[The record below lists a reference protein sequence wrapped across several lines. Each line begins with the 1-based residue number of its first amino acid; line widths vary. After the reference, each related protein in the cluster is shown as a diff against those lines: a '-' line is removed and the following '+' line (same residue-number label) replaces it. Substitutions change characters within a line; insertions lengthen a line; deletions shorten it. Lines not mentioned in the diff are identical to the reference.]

1 MSSIAEHASNPKPI
15 VAGVVIRDVPI
26 EAPWNWVEAGWQ
38 DLWVYPQISLT
49 YGAIFAVLAV
59 AMFVGMTLI
68 AMQSLIL
75 ALAGGFVLIG
85 PAVAVGL
92 YELSRR
98 IENGE
103 PSSFSSLLSAAARAP
118 GQLGFLG
125 AILAFLYIVWL
136 ETALLLFMLFMG
148 GSGPFPP
155 ASQFLSVLLY
165 EPHGLALL
173 VVGTIVGGLL
183 ASAAFSISVVSVP
196 LLLTRKIDAV
206 SAIHVSI
213 AAVAQN
219 LRPMALWAALIA
231 VIIGI
236 GMLTGFVGLVVAFP
250 LLGHASWHAFRDTI
264 DFSQNQG

>member
-1 MSSIAEHASNPKPI
+1 MSSIAESVSNPRPI
-15 VAGVVIRDVPI
+15 VADIAIRNVSI
-26 EAPWNWVEAGWQ
+26 EAPWSWIEAGWR
-38 DLWVYPQISLT
+38 DLWVHPQISLT
-49 YGAIFAVLAV
+49 YGAVFAVIAV

-68 AMQSLIL
+68 TMQSLIL

-85 PAVAVGL
+85 PAVAVGI
-92 YELSRR
+92 YELSRQ

-118 GQLGFLG
+118 GQLSFLG
-125 AILAFLYIVWL
+125 AILAFFYIVWL

-148 GSGPFPP
+148 GSGSFPP
-155 ASQFLSVLLY
+155 ASQFISVLLY

-206 SAIHVSI
+206 SAVHVSV

-219 LRPMALWAALIA
+219 CRPMALWASLIALI
-231 VIIGI
+231 VGI
-236 GMLTGFVGLVVAFP
+236 GMLTCFVGLIFAFH
-250 LLGHASWHAFRDTI
+250 LIGHASWHAFRDTI
-264 DFSQNQG
+264 AFSQSQG